1 MKNLLVDSWK
11 ASLIPEVNV
20 DPRKR
25 KWGILNNMKVSYKH
39 LESVYCK
46 ASNEV
51 WYPLNTIEGI
61 RIMVTLAIEL
71 SPKCKIQDWIYYLEV
86 PSKSQRFVEHII

>member
-1 MKNLLVDSWK
+1 MN
-11 ASLIPEVNV
+11 
-20 DPRKR
+20 
-25 KWGILNNMKVSYKH
+25 VSYKH

-61 RIMVTLAIEL
+61 RIMVTLTIEL
-71 SPKCKIQDWIYYLEV
+71 SPKYQMQDWIYYLV
-86 PSKSQRFVEHII
+86 AQSNSWRFVEHIIEKSTKKEL

>member
-1 MKNLLVDSWK
+1 MKDLPVDSWK

-25 KWGILNNMKVSYKH
+25 KWGILNTMKVSYKH
-39 LESVYCK
+39 SESAYWK

-51 WYPLNTIEGI
+51 IYPLNTIEGM
-61 RIMVTLAIEL
+61 RILMILAIEL
-71 SPKCKIQDWIYYLEV
+71 SPKCQMQDWIHLV
-86 PSKSQRFVEHII
+86 VQSKS